1 MGLVHRAVWA
11 RRVSDTSDPTENRQR
26 MAADAENLVAATV
39 TVTPGFS
46 RDLQSTAV
54 TLTAFPQETDFADT
68 LAATAMSA
76 NEKRSLS
83 LADNE
88 RSKSGWRDLN
98 PRPPTPQA
106 GALAR
111 LRYSPS
117 TKPNGQEASLSTLSM
132 AGGVIAVGVL
142 KYKHDN
148 VRERACH
155 CDRPGVNSSGI
166 DVLESWRAWD

>member
-88 RSKSGWRDLN
+88 RSKSGWR
-98 PRPPTPQA
+98 PMRF
-106 GALAR
+106 
-111 LRYSPS
+111 S
-117 TKPNGQEASLSTLSM
+117 
-132 AGGVIAVGVL
+132 
-142 KYKHDN
+142 
-148 VRERACH
+148 
-155 CDRPGVNSSGI
+155 
-166 DVLESWRAWD
+166 

>member
-1 MGLVHRAVWA
+1 MFAT
-11 RRVSDTSDPTENRQR
+11 VSSDPTENRQR
-26 MAADAENLVAATV
+26 IAVGAENLVAPLVAPTRD
-39 TVTPGFS
+39 FS
-46 RDLQSTAV
+46 GNSQSTAV
-54 TLTAFPQETDFADT
+54 TLTAFSVVETVTNTAD
-68 LAATAMSA
+68 ANAMSV

-83 LADNE
+83 LTDNE

-148 VRERACH
+148 VRVRACH
-155 CDRPGVNSSGI
+155 CERSRLDSPGI
-166 DVLESWRAWD
+166 DVAESWRAWD